1 MNEIKKCPFCGEFP
15 SIQIVRKKTEYHE
28 FIVETKVE
36 YSLKRNTCGYEFGK
50 GISEIFEDCRR
61 GTTFGEDGVSKLLE
75 HWNKRAEE
83 PQEKKETRFE
93 RLLKEEQGADELV
106 CCLAYRD
113 KYKGKNCD
121 PFNCGECEF
130 HNPENAI
137 NYLLE
142 PYEEN
147 DHD

>member
-36 YSLKRNTCGYEFGK
+36 YSLKCNTCGYEFGK

-83 PQEKKETRFE
+83 PQEKKETNIE
-93 RLLKEEQGADELV
+93 WALK
-106 CCLAYRD
+106 
-113 KYKGKNCD
+113 KIKKGDFYFSICEIANYIKNGNPCAECD
-121 PFNCGECEF
+121 ECEF
-130 HNPENAI
+130 QDDEDAI
-137 NYLLE
+137 NYLLA
-142 PYEEN
+142 PHEE
-147 DHD
+147 